1 MAPAVRHL
9 TRARRD
15 LLRRAVVALVLAI
28 TLSAC
33 GGSGGPGEPTP
44 PPTGTAAPTGP
55 STVHVA
61 PTGAD
66 TNDGSE
72 ARPWATLSHAISE
85 LSPGDTLVVAEGTY
99 PESVAV
105 NVTGSAASP
114 ITIRSAANARPVV
127 RAAGEAAIDVG
138 TGAAYVTLDGLS
150 FEGATGESSTNIYVS
165 GDAHDITFRA
175 CQSRRSARQGFFSER
190 TTRNVVV
197 EGCSFSDNGG
207 RGPDNLDHN
216 LYVEGTGHRIVNN
229 VIVGAKNGYGIQ
241 LYPATTNVVVANNT
255 IVGNRSGI
263 IVGAEE
269 TAATTGVV
277 IVNNIVANNERT
289 GISSYWAN
297 APGSGNIA
305 RSNLLFRNGQGDLDK
320 SGGGLIFHANT
331 IANPKFVDVT
341 KRDFRLQ
348 RGSAAEGRAAPE
360 NVPETDFSGAARP
373 STAADVGAFER

>member
-1 MAPAVRHL
+1 M
-9 TRARRD
+9 TRGRRD
-15 LLRRAVVALVLAI
+15 LLRHAVVALALTTTLA
-28 TLSAC
+28 AC
-33 GGSGGPGEPTP
+33 GGSSGGSGEPP
-44 PPTGTAAPTGP
+44 PPPPGTTAPTRDA
-55 STVHVA
+55 TVHVA
-61 PTGAD
+61 PSGAD

-72 ARPWATLSHAISE
+72 GRPWATLSHAIAE
-85 LSPGDTLVVAEGTY
+85 LSPGDTLVVAGGTY

-105 NVTGSAASP
+105 NVTGSTASP

-127 RAAGEAAIDVG
+127 RATGAAAIEVG
-138 TGAAYVTLDGLS
+138 TGAAHVTVDGLS
-150 FEGATGESSTNIYVS
+150 FEGATGESSANIYVS

-190 TTRNVVV
+190 TTRNVLV

-241 LYPATTNVVVANNT
+241 LYPATTDVVVANNT

-269 TAATTGVV
+269 TTATTGVI

-289 GISSYWAN
+289 GISSYWGN
-297 APGSGNIA
+297 APGSGNVA
-305 RSNLLFRNGQGDLDK
+305 RSNVLFKNGQGDLDR
-320 SGGGLIFHANT
+320 SGGGLTFRANT
-331 IANPKFVDVT
+331 IANPKFVDLT
-341 KRDFRLQ
+341 ARDFRLLP
-348 RGSAAEGRAAPE
+348 GSAAEGRAAPDE
-360 NVPETDFSGAARP
+360 APETDYSGGGRP
-373 STAADVGAFER
+373 ATAADVGAFER